1 MSDKLHRL
9 ALLVFFCSSAVAAG
23 RLNPPSLE
31 LVENALLTT
40 AKDDFNGHVGA
51 FEAAATWN
59 GERLRHSQEETR
71 APHLA
76 CARYG
81 DGHEASSRLKQ
92 FLSPEAVR
100 VVSHSED
107 HGACFFASASH
118 AQAAA
123 IVEDQ
128 EQFGLENFSPF
139 PSPLKLAPGL
149 VDHSES
155 HDVAEEE
162 ARSSGLDRL
171 SARHGARMRK
181 PNVEG
186 LSVELTPGTLAAR
199 SSEAKSF
206 INDMLGDL
214 MSASVD
220 LHSTNF
226 WSDPGMDGAGEHLSS
241 PAGAVRA
248 RDWRKAASVV
258 HELSEAAGTGP
269 GDICSW
275 NGIFVHH
282 AGDDSLLV
290 SGLDHLLFSGRGAG
304 GSHEEESTELHVAC
318 FMGLVSFLAGRPEVL
333 RVSPRPTKR
342 VLNAAAR
349 GVIQSASATDTP
361 LTDAG
366 LDGTGEIIQVIDS
379 GLDET
384 SCYFIDDSGEE
395 VDHGYYFDE
404 LGRAAVYSSS
414 YSSDETA
421 TIFNGGDFSYYPER
435 RKIIQYI
442 DLVNPDSPY
451 SAFYTSQSSY
461 IGYFL
466 PPDQFGEDDEASAGH
481 GTHTAGSA
489 AGATLNDPAE
499 TITCNVTDTLSCV
512 GACIDP
518 LDATDDL
525 VSISYQTYGTD
536 LDRLCPMYGCDNST
550 DTTCLSD
557 DVPETLS
564 NNGGMAQGAKL
575 AIFDVFYGDYDA
587 SSSIGNN
594 LWEVCTEAGCKLHSN
609 SLGAD
614 FECSIASWDILN
626 DQFMY
631 ENAENLLIFAA
642 GNEGEIERSTC
653 TINTPGI
660 GKNSLAIG
668 ASTSGDTR
676 VISTV
681 GATGIDTVAEFS
693 SWGFTTDDR
702 IKPEVVAPGD
712 SVYSAASDGTD
723 THSCRLW
730 AYEGTSM
737 SCPIVAGAA
746 AMIRQ
751 YFVDE
756 TFYTADVTARGFCS
770 DGFICEGFSPSAAT
784 VKALLINSANLMG
797 GSSEPDGFRG
807 FGRVHLEAGMPLE
820 GEGDLVLFVA
830 DALDTSIAAGT
841 LDEYLFDVDADAGLD
856 LRATL
861 SWIDPPATATSAV
874 QLVHNLDL
882 VVVSPDGTTYRM
894 WGSDTTDNRNVNERV
909 IVDATDV
916 VTGTWTVWVWAN
928 RLVTD
933 SQSYS
938 LVVNGAISPGTG
950 EGASGSSSFEVSSSV
965 TSASSEDGTG
975 AGATGGSLVAAP
987 AAGFLAAVVGASV
1000 AAMVAAG
1007 VFVA

>member
-1 MSDKLHRL
+1 MSDKNHLRQ
-9 ALLVFFCSSAVAAG
+9 ALPTILLSCAASLAVASG
-23 RLNPPSLE
+23 SPPALA

-40 AKDDFNGHVGA
+40 AKDDFNGHAGA
-51 FEAAATWN
+51 FEAAATWD
-59 GERLRHSQEETR
+59 GERLRHSQDGTR

-81 DGHEASSRLKQ
+81 EGQETSSRLKQ
-92 FLSPEAVR
+92 FLSTEAVR

-107 HGACFFASASH
+107 HGACFFASASY

-123 IVEDQ
+123 IMEDQ
-128 EQFGLENFSPF
+128 EQFGLESFSPF
-139 PSPLKLAPGL
+139 PSALKLSPGL

-155 HDVAEEE
+155 RDKDEET
-162 ARSSGLDRL
+162 RSGRDRL
-171 SARHGARMRK
+171 SATHGARMRM

-186 LSVELTPGTLAAR
+186 LSVELTPGTLPAR
-199 SSEAKSF
+199 SAEAASF
-206 INDMLGDL
+206 VNDIVGDL
-214 MSASVD
+214 MSTSVD
-220 LHSTNF
+220 LHSTNV
-226 WSDPGMDGAGEHLSS
+226 WSDPRMAAGEHLSS

-248 RDWRKAASVV
+248 NDWSKAASVV
-258 HELSEAAGTGP
+258 HELSEAAGTSP

-275 NGIFVHH
+275 NRISVHH
-282 AGDDSLLV
+282 PGDDSLLV

-342 VLNAAAR
+342 LLNAAAR
-349 GVIQSASATDTP
+349 GVNQSASVTDTP

-384 SCYFIDDSGEE
+384 SCYFIDDDGEE
-395 VDHGYYFDE
+395 VDHGYYFNE
-404 LGRAAVYSSS
+404 LGQAAVYG
-414 YSSDETA
+414 YTSSDE
-421 TIFNGGDFSYYPER
+421 IPNNFDGGDFSYYPDR

-451 SAFYTSQSSY
+451 DAFYTSQGNYITSQGNYISY
-461 IGYFL
+461 YL
-466 PPDQFGEDDEASAGH
+466 PADQFGEDDEAGH

-499 TITCNVTDTLSCV
+499 TITCIEDDTLSCV
-512 GACIDP
+512 GACIDD
-518 LDATDDL
+518 LDTTDDL
-525 VSISYQTYGTD
+525 VSASYQAYYTD
-536 LDRLCPMYGCDNST
+536 LDRLCPMYGCDNTT

-557 DVPETLS
+557 NVPETLS

-587 SSSIGNN
+587 SGSIGNG
-594 LWEVCTEAGCKLHSN
+594 LWEPCLEAGCKLHSN

-614 FECSIASWDILN
+614 YECSVASWDITN

-642 GNEGEIERSTC
+642 GNDGEIERSTC
-653 TINTPGI
+653 TIHTPAI

-676 VISTV
+676 VITTV
-681 GATGIDTVAEFS
+681 GGTGIDTVAGFS

-712 SVYSAASDGTD
+712 QVYSAAADGSD

-730 AYEGTSM
+730 ANQGTSM
-737 SCPIVAGAA
+737 SCPIVAGAS

-807 FGRVHLEAGMPLE
+807 FGRVHLEAGMPLG

-830 DALDTSIAAGT
+830 DALDTSIAEGT

-861 SWIDPPATATSAV
+861 SWIDPPATATSAI
-874 QLVHNLDL
+874 QLMHDLDL
-882 VVVSPDGTTYRM
+882 VVLSPDGTTYRM

-909 IVDATDV
+909 IVDADDV
-916 VTGTWTVWVWAN
+916 ETGTWTVWVSAN
-928 RLVTD
+928 SLITD

-950 EGASGSSSFEVSSSV
+950 E
-965 TSASSEDGTG
+965 
-975 AGATGGSLVAAP
+975 
-987 AAGFLAAVVGASV
+987 
-1000 AAMVAAG
+1000 
-1007 VFVA
+1007 

>member
-9 ALLVFFCSSAVAAG
+9 ALLVFLCSSAVAAG
-23 RLNPPSLE
+23 RLNSPALE

-40 AKDDFNGHVGA
+40 AKDDFKGHVGA

-149 VDHSES
+149 VDHTES
-155 HDVAEEE
+155 HDEAEEE

-206 INDMLGDL
+206 INHMLGDL

-258 HELSEAAGTGP
+258 HELSEAASTGP

-275 NGIFVHH
+275 NRIFVHH

-435 RKIIQYI
+435 RK
-442 DLVNPDSPY
+442 
-451 SAFYTSQSSY
+451 
-461 IGYFL
+461 
-466 PPDQFGEDDEASAGH
+466 AGH

-512 GACIDP
+512 GACIDL

-525 VSISYQTYGTD
+525 VSISSQTDGTD

-575 AIFDVFYGDYDA
+575 AIFDVFYGGYDA

-642 GNEGEIERSTC
+642 GNEGGIERSTC

-830 DALDTSIAAGT
+830 DALDTSIAGGT
-841 LDEYLFDVDADAGLD
+841 LEEYLFDVDADAGLD

-928 RLVTD
+928 NLVTD

-950 EGASGSSSFEVSSSV
+950 EGASGSSSFEVSSSA

-975 AGATGGSLVAAP
+975 AGVTGGSLVAAP
-987 AAGFLAAVVGASV
+987 AAGFLAAVVGACV